1 MKRALNIAAFV
12 LLMLIGLMATRPA
25 HAVSAVTGT
34 GSYHPVTKLY
44 NYTYT
49 IDASVLSSIGHVSF
63 AIRQNVQINWSG
75 PLPTNWG
82 QPDDFNFAI
91 LSGGGAPGPVGLSG
105 SYWGWTSSFPYGV
118 YDEDLVFWF
127 STTRGVSTDTAN
139 NFYLFSGGYTGG
151 PPGYEGFVDFGNIV
165 APALV
170 NIEAPPGIVPEPGTA
185 LLWAM
190 GLLPVMWAVGRRRVG

>member
-1 MKRALNIAAFV
+1 MKRVLNIAAFV
-12 LLMLIGLMATRPA
+12 LLMLVGLMATRPA

-34 GSYHPVTKLY
+34 VSYDPVTKLY
-44 NYTYT
+44 TYIYTV
-49 IDASVLSSIGHVSF
+49 DASVLSSIGHVNF
-63 AIRQNVQINWSG
+63 AIRQNVQVNWSG
-75 PLPTNWG
+75 PLPTTWG

-91 LSGGGAPGPVGLSG
+91 LSGGATPGPIGISG
-105 SYWGWTSSFPYGV
+105 SYWGWTSSFASGA
-118 YDEDLVFWF
+118 YDKDLVFWF

-139 NFYLFSGGYTGG
+139 NFFLFSGGYTGG

-170 NIEAPPGIVPEPGTA
+170 NIEAPPGIVPEPGMA
-185 LLWAM
+185 LLWAV